1 MIADIIV
8 VAVVAVS
15 IFLGYRSG
23 FLKALINVVSYI
35 ASIILSFLFYP
46 ILSGFL
52 MDTPI
57 YTFFVKKI
65 AEKYPADGLIQTEW
79 QFLEKYIEGAEGAV
93 AAAVAELL
101 INIISFILIVII
113 FKIAIKLIGNALNLF
128 ARLPVIKQCNR
139 LGGAV
144 TGGLFGILVVYIV
157 MALMVT
163 VAPLDRLDKVTDEI
177 QKSTFA
183 QEMYNNNIILSL
195 IGGEE

>member
-15 IFLGYRSG
+15 IFFGYKSG

-57 YTFFVKKI
+57 YTFFVKNI

-79 QFLEKYIEGAEGAV
+79 QFLEKYIKGAEGAV

-144 TGGLFGILVVYIV
+144 TGGLIGILVVYIV
-157 MALMVT
+157 MALIVT
-163 VAPLDRLDKVTDEI
+163 VAPLDHLDKVTDEI

-183 QEMYNNNIILSL
+183 QEMYNNNIILKF

>member
-1 MIADIIV
+1 MIADVIV
-8 VAVVAVS
+8 VAVVAVC
-15 IFLGYRSG
+15 IFLGYKAG
-23 FLKALINVVSYI
+23 FLRSLINVVSYI

-52 MDTPI
+52 METPL
-57 YTFFVKKI
+57 YTFFVEKI
-65 AEKYPADGLIQTEW
+65 GAKYPAEGLIQTEW
-79 QFLEKYIEGAEGAV
+79 RFLEKYINEAEGAV

-101 INIISFILIVII
+101 INIISFILIVIL

-144 TGGLFGILVVYIV
+144 TGGLLGILVVYIV

-163 VAPLDRLDKVTDEI
+163 IAPLDSIDKVTAEI
-177 QKSTFA
+177 QKSTFTE
-183 QEMYNNNIILSL
+183 EMYNNNIILNL